1 MLFKVNGTDE
11 SFVVFT
17 TRADTLFGATY
28 CVLSPEHK
36 LVSQIT
42 SKEQKEEVEAYVK
55 IAASK
60 SELERTELNK
70 EKTGVWTG
78 AYAINPVNNKLIPIW
93 ISDYVLAF
101 QNEDA
106 NKVIEMEPL
115 RDVVSKLKGELKQRH
130 IKRLQKG
137 KCTIE
142 LGFVHSE
149 IITSYKRVA
158 DHCSNVAVCVAEVD
172 ADEYETHSYVE
183 DLKHDNEQYKKNY
196 KSLREKYMLP

>member
-1 MLFKVNGTDE
+1 MKSAKEMFEKEMEFSKKAVEELAIYSEAVK
-11 SFVVFT
+11 
-17 TRADTLFGATY
+17 AT
-28 CVLSPEHK
+28 VGL
-36 LVSQIT
+36 
-42 SKEQKEEVEAYVK
+42 A
-55 IAASK
+55 
-60 SELERTELNK
+60 
-70 EKTGVWTG
+70 
-78 AYAINPVNNKLIPIW
+78 
-93 ISDYVLAF
+93 VLAF

-158 DHCSNVAVCVAEVD
+158 DHCSNIAVCVAEVD
-172 ADEYETHSYVE
+172 ADEYETHGYVE
-183 DLKHDNEQYKKNY
+183 DLKQDNEQYKKNY
-196 KSLREKYMLP
+196 RSLREKYLLP